1 MGVDF
6 EAWHLWVILALTLAA
21 LEMLGMGFVA
31 LAAGVACLAGAG
43 VALADQPF
51 WIQLA
56 AVAVTAAVLT
66 PLFIRWYQNIGGAK
80 ENVSVTGDSGSQG
93 QVAKIVSQ
101 QDRLG
106 IVIKGDFFPAQLD
119 CKGAIELAV
128 GQRVEVT
135 HFEGITAQ
143 VKIL

>member
-31 LAAGVACLAGAG
+31 LAAAVACLAGAAL
-43 VALADQPF
+43 ALADQPF

-56 AVAVTAAVLT
+56 ATAVAAAVLT
-66 PLFIRWYQNIGGAK
+66 PLFIRWYGNIGGAK

-93 QVAKIVSQ
+93 QEAEIVSRQ
-101 QDRLG
+101 ERLG
-106 IVIKGDFFPAQLD
+106 VIIKGDFFPAQLD
-119 CKGAIELAV
+119 SKGAIELAV
-128 GQRVEVT
+128 GQRVEVIR
-135 HFEGITAQ
+135 FEGITAQ